1 MPASPVPPPSP
12 SPSPD
17 GRLLWP
23 APERNKGPITE
34 VLQRV
39 LPARGRLLEVASG
52 SGQHAA
58 HASGLLDGWTWQPTD
73 PDAAMRASIAAWTAQ
88 VRHPNLL
95 PVRALDLLTEPDAPP
110 AAEDPLAGPFDAL
123 FNANMVHISPWATC
137 GALMR
142 LAARR
147 LTAQGVLVV
156 YGPFLVDGEPTS
168 PGNLA
173 FDADLRQRDPHW
185 GLRTL
190 GAVCAEAGRAGWRL
204 DERIAMPAHNLT
216 LVFRRVAA

>member
-39 LPARGRLLEVASG
+39 LPARGQLLEVASG

-73 PDAAMRASIAAWTAQ
+73 PDAAMRASIAAWTAH

-123 FNANMVHISPWATC
+123 FNANMLHISPWATC

-147 LTAQGVLVV
+147 LGPQGLLLI
-156 YGPFLVDGEPTS
+156 YGPFRIEGEPTS
-168 PGNLA
+168 PGNEA
-173 FDADLRQRDPHW
+173 FDADLRRRDPAW
-185 GLRTL
+185 GLRWL
-190 GAVCAEAGRAGWRL
+190 GEVAACAADAGWRL
-204 DERIAMPAHNLT
+204 DERVAMPANNLT
-216 LVFRRVAA
+216 LVFRRTTP